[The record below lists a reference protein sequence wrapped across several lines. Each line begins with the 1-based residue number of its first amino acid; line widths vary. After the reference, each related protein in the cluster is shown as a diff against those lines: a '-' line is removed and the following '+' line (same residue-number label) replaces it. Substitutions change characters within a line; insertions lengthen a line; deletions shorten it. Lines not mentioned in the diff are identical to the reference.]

1 MFDESLFFIFVTC
14 SLPVFAFALDIA
26 DYIKRNMRKNKQRR
40 IERYLKYRK
49 KYNT

>member
-1 MFDESLFFIFVTC
+1 MFEESLLFIFITC

-26 DYIKRNMRKNKQRR
+26 DYVKTNMRKNKQRR
-40 IERYLKYRK
+40 FERYLRYRE